1 MESVIRIGKR
11 EKIKRTLG
19 IRKFDSVLFAS
30 ALESIVSILI
40 AMSDTAITGH
50 IVGEKGLSAMNVVSP
65 IISFTIFLEGL
76 FSVGTCMLYARYLG
90 KFEKES
96 AEKTFGMGLEITA
109 LTGIIM
115 FLLVRLALP
124 FYTRFL
130 GIHGEV
136 LDNVNLYM
144 RFLSIK
150 MMISPLFALVSQ
162 MVLTDGAE
170 YLSMAAETTRS
181 VMNVVLS
188 FWLGRHFGIAGIGM
202 GTLISLLLGALVLVP
217 HFFSKHNSL
226 YFKLSFHRR
235 DFLEI
240 LLFGWNDSAMFFVMP
255 ILFFLV
261 NKYVMM
267 RFGEYYLPCLAVL
280 YSVIEFTD
288 IFEAT
293 GEALRALLP
302 IYVGDKNPEGIK
314 RLSIHSLRV
323 NLVMGL
329 ASGVLLLAT
338 AGLMPNLFDLTD
350 PGLVP
355 LCVRGLRIYAFGW
368 PMLSLLAMFN
378 SYYLNAGKPS
388 YAMYEMILVQLVC
401 PLAALVPANLVMGF
415 PGIFAGFAISPYL
428 SALILFVTLRLPSK
442 KKGFP
447 IYLKD
452 ADSISVLFDGLTLTP
467 EKIVAFTKKTE
478 AFLRERGVGSQIS
491 LRVQLSVEDGL
502 MAILERHID
511 EEVFAEC
518 CVRSEPGGVN
528 LSIWDSGGAF
538 DMGEEDAPITS
549 FRSFIVNSLME
560 NIGVKKNMVV
570 SGLNRSSFYFPLIQ

>member
-1 MESVIRIGKR
+1 MRPVIRIGKR
-11 EKIKRTLG
+11 RKRKRTLG

-76 FSVGTCMLYARYLG
+76 FSVGTCMLYSRYLG

-115 FLLVRLALP
+115 FLLVKLSLP
-124 FYTRFL
+124 FYTGFL

-162 MVLTDGAE
+162 MVLTDGSE

-188 FWLGRHFGIAGIGM
+188 ILLGRHFGIAGIGM

-217 HFFSKHNSL
+217 HFFSKNNSL
-226 YFKLSFHRR
+226 HFKLSFHRR

-267 RFGEYYLPCLAVL
+267 RFGEYYLPCLAVM

-293 GEALRALLP
+293 GEALRTLLP

-314 RLSIHSLRV
+314 LLSLHSLRI

-338 AGLMPNLFDLTD
+338 AGLMPCLFDLTD

-388 YAMYEMILVQLVC
+388 YAMYEMILVQLIC
-401 PLAALVPANLVMGF
+401 PLAALVPASLVMGF
-415 PGIFAGFAISPYL
+415 TGIFTGFAVSPYL
-428 SALILFVTLRLPSK
+428 AALVLFVTLRLPGK

-447 IYLKD
+447 VYLKD
-452 ADSISVLFDGLTLTP
+452 ADYIFVLFDGLTLTP
-467 EKIVAFTKKTE
+467 EKIVAFTNKTA
-478 AFLRERGVGSQIS
+478 AFLQERDVSSHIS
-491 LRVQLSVEDGL
+491 MHVQMLVEDGL
-502 MAILERHID
+502 MEVLERHTD
-511 EEVFAEC
+511 GKVFAEC
-518 CVRSEPGGVN
+518 CVRLEPGGVN

-538 DMGEEDAPITS
+538 DMGEDDVPITS
-549 FRSFIVNSLME
+549 FRTFVVNSLME
-560 NIGVKKNMVV
+560 NIGAKKNMFVF
-570 SGLNRSSFYFPLIQ
+570 GFNRSSFYFPLIQ

>member
-1 MESVIRIGKR
+1 MESVTKTGKKK
-11 EKIKRTLG
+11 KIKRTLG
-19 IRKFDSVLFAS
+19 IRRFDSVLFAS

-76 FSVGTCMLYARYLG
+76 FSVGTCMLYSRYLG
-90 KFEKES
+90 RFEKE
-96 AEKTFGMGLEITA
+96 ATEKTFGMGLEITA

-115 FLLVRLALP
+115 FLLVKLSLP

-181 VMNVVLS
+181 VMNVILS
-188 FWLGRHFGIAGIGM
+188 IWLGRHLGIAGIGM
-202 GTLISLLLGALVLVP
+202 GTLISLLLGALVLIP

-226 YFKLSFHRR
+226 HFRFSFIRR

-267 RFGEYYLPCLAVL
+267 RFGEYYLPCLAVM

-293 GEALRALLP
+293 GEALRTLLP
-302 IYVGDKNPEGIK
+302 IYIGDKNPEGIK
-314 RLSIHSLRV
+314 RLSLHSLRV
-323 NLVMGL
+323 NLVLGL
-329 ASGVLLLAT
+329 TSGALLLAT
-338 AGLMPNLFDLTD
+338 AGLMPILFDLTD

-355 LCVRGLRIYAFGW
+355 LCVRGLRMYAFGW

-378 SYYLNAGKPS
+378 SYYLNAGKLS

-401 PLAALVPANLVMGF
+401 PLAALVPASLVMGF
-415 PGIFAGFAISPYL
+415 PGIFIGFVISPYL
-428 SALILFVTLRLPSK
+428 AALILFVTLRLPNK

-452 ADSISVLFDGLTLTP
+452 ADSIFVLFDGMTLTP
-467 EKIVAFTKKTE
+467 EKIVAFTKKT
-478 AFLRERGVGSQIS
+478 ADFLRERDVSSQIS
-491 LRVQLSVEDGL
+491 LHVQISVEDGL
-502 MAILERHID
+502 MTVLERNSD
-511 EEVFAEC
+511 KKVYAEC

-538 DMGEEDAPITS
+538 DIGEEDAPVTS
-549 FRSFIVNSLME
+549 FRSFVVNSLME
-560 NIGVKKNMVV
+560 NIGAKKNMIV
-570 SGLNRSSFYFPLIQ
+570 SGFNRSSFYFPLSQ